1 MAKKKQTKEPVV
13 NSLTG
18 LASGLS
24 STTSWTPMINQ
35 QTPAFVNNR
44 WDLVFNNRQLL
55 TELYIEHGL
64 IQTLVDMPV
73 DDAFRHGF
81 EIKSEQIDEDDIKTI
96 MHYIDAEN
104 INSKIAQ
111 VMKWA
116 RLYGGGGLVTMTNQ
130 DFTKEL
136 NIGKINEFT
145 ELDFYAAD
153 LWELNMSYY
162 NANPMMKDLN
172 GDQPYMFYGEPVHK
186 SFVAKVKGKEAPSL
200 HRNKFR
206 GWGMTEIER
215 FMRSFNSYLKNT
227 NVIYELLDEAKIDVF
242 KIDGFNNAMISQQ
255 GTAAVQNRV
264 QAANQIKNYLNA
276 LTMDT
281 KDEYDQK
288 QMQFA
293 GLSDM
298 LQQIRMGVAADLKMP
313 ITKLFGVSSAGFNS
327 GEDDIENYNA
337 MVESEVRA
345 KAKHIIIYVV
355 QMVCA
360 KLFGF
365 VPDDIEVEFPPLRV
379 LSSEQEENVKNSKTD
394 RLLRLFEV
402 GLITAEEAQEAI
414 NRDNLLGVKV
424 DVTGEATP
432 LFSKDDGMPSDDM
445 TSGSSSLEAKDV

>member
-1 MAKKKQTKEPVV
+1 MAKKKQANEQVV

-18 LASGLS
+18 LASGLFS
-24 STTSWTPMINQ
+24 STTFTPTINQ
-35 QTPAFVNNR
+35 QAPAFINNR
-44 WDLVFNNRQLL
+44 WCLVFNNRALL

-73 DDAFRHGF
+73 DDAFRKGY
-81 EIKSEQIDEDDIKTI
+81 EVKSEQLDEKDITDVMRYMERNNVNDKI
-96 MHYIDAEN
+96 M
-104 INSKIAQ
+104 Q
-111 VMKWA
+111 VLKWA

-130 DFTKEL
+130 DYTKPFDPNKL
-136 NIGKINEFT
+136 SEFT

-162 NANPMMKDLN
+162 NANPTMKDLN
-172 GDQPYMFYGEPVHK
+172 SDQPYMFYGEQLHK
-186 SFVAKVKGKEAPSL
+186 SFVGKVKGKEAPSL
-200 HRNKFR
+200 YRNKFR

-242 KIDGFNNAMISQQ
+242 KIDGFNNAMVTPQ
-255 GTAAVQNRV
+255 GTSAVQNRV

-288 QMQFA
+288 QMQFN

-345 KAKHIIIYVV
+345 KSKHIIIHVI
-355 QMVCA
+355 QTVCA

-365 VPDDIEVEFPPLRV
+365 VPDDIEIEFPPLRV
-379 LSSEQEENVKNSKTD
+379 MSSEQEENVKNAKTD
-394 RLLRLFEV
+394 RLLRLFET

-414 NRDNLLGVKV
+414 NRDNLLSVKV

-432 LFSKDDGMPSDDM
+432 LYGDQEPIEG
-445 TSGSSSLEAKDV
+445 GGLSS